1 MNLKK
6 LIIVSI
12 IICFENV
19 SFSQQQQTDVLFDF
33 DTKIVQSYDLSK
45 TINFNNSC
53 INFSEI
59 NINDLQIG
67 DVNSVL
73 ETLEFFTNDQG
84 NSQDCI
90 SVVIEYDEN
99 LINYSTS
106 DEVYSIQVATEEIT
120 IKAIALPGVIRA
132 LIYFDNLMLKTERNL
147 FEFQVLDYPL
157 INKRYI
163 HLTQIG
169 KKGIIK
175 VNELI
180 DLAAKNKF
188 NGVILQIKR
197 DVCFDTFGD
206 SKLKDSFLTKESL
219 IEIIN
224 YCRTKGFEV
233 IVEFKLLT
241 HQDRFYFKKDYL
253 INKRTYDTQNPE
265 VYTQLSSL
273 FKEVKYDLNVD
284 GIHIGHDELYGYR
297 SYNKKLENVLSEEYF
312 LEDIIKLRSLILDL
326 DLTLFMWGDMF
337 LSSDRFS
344 RMYTKS
350 LHGNAKME
358 QLLDSLPKDIIVN
371 TFHYWDVEFYD
382 SLQFIASKGF
392 QTSGGTW
399 CNSENIINQTN
410 YMQTNFSF
418 DKRMMVATTWSGA
431 LKYRTNK
438 IVQKG
443 CDLLE
448 IEDIIKFTGKTFW

>member
-1 MNLKK
+1 MKFNK
-6 LIIVSI
+6 I
-12 IICFENV
+12 II
-19 SFSQQQQTDVLFDF
+19 SFIFICLVVKSFAQQQKSNLSFDF

-45 TINFNNSC
+45 TISFNNSC
-53 INFSEI
+53 ISFSEI

-67 DVNSVL
+67 DVNPVL
-73 ETLEFFTNDQG
+73 ETLEFLTNVKG
-84 NSQDCI
+84 SAQDCI
-90 SVVIEYDEN
+90 PVVIEYDEE
-99 LINYSTS
+99 LINYSAS
-106 DEVYSIQVATEEIT
+106 DEVYSIQVATEGIA

-132 LIYFDNLMLKTERNL
+132 LIYLDNLMLKTERNL
-147 FEFQVLDYPL
+147 FEFHVLDYPL

-197 DVCFDTFGD
+197 DVYFETFGD
-206 SKLKDSFLTKESL
+206 SKLRDSVLTKESL

-241 HQDRFYFKKDYL
+241 HQDRFYFNKDYL
-253 INKRTYDTQNPE
+253 INKKTYDTQNPE
-265 VYTQLSSL
+265 VYTQLLSL
-273 FKEVKYDLNVD
+273 FMEVKYDLNVD

-297 SYNKKLENVLSEEYF
+297 GMTKETVNVLSEEYF
-312 LEDIIKLRSLILDL
+312 LEDINKLRSLILDL
-326 DLTLFMWGDMF
+326 DLKLFMWGDMF
-337 LSSDRFS
+337 LSSDRFPN
-344 RMYTKS
+344 MYSKS
-350 LHGNAKME
+350 LHGNSKME
-358 QLLDSLPKDIIVN
+358 QLLDSLPKDIIIN

-410 YMQTNFSF
+410 YMLTNFSF

>member
-1 MNLKK
+1 M
-6 LIIVSI
+6 
-12 IICFENV
+12 
-19 SFSQQQQTDVLFDF
+19 
-33 DTKIVQSYDLSK
+33 
-45 TINFNNSC
+45 
-53 INFSEI
+53 
-59 NINDLQIG
+59 
-67 DVNSVL
+67 
-73 ETLEFFTNDQG
+73 
-84 NSQDCI
+84 
-90 SVVIEYDEN
+90 
-99 LINYSTS
+99 
-106 DEVYSIQVATEEIT
+106 
-120 IKAIALPGVIRA
+120 
-132 LIYFDNLMLKTERNL
+132 
-147 FEFQVLDYPL
+147 DYPL

-284 GIHIGHDELYGYR
+284 GIHIYR
-297 SYNKKLENVLSEEYF
+297 DN
-312 LEDIIKLRSLILDL
+312 
-326 DLTLFMWGDMF
+326 
-337 LSSDRFS
+337 
-344 RMYTKS
+344 
-350 LHGNAKME
+350 
-358 QLLDSLPKDIIVN
+358 
-371 TFHYWDVEFYD
+371 HY
-382 SLQFIASKGF
+382 Q
-392 QTSGGTW
+392 
-399 CNSENIINQTN
+399 
-410 YMQTNFSF
+410 
-418 DKRMMVATTWSGA
+418 
-431 LKYRTNK
+431 
-438 IVQKG
+438 
-443 CDLLE
+443 
-448 IEDIIKFTGKTFW
+448 

>member
-6 LIIVSI
+6 LIILGI
-12 IICFENV
+12 ISFESV
-19 SFSQQQQTDVLFDF
+19 GFSQQQQTNILFDF
-33 DTKIVQSYDLSK
+33 DTKVVQSYDLSN
-45 TINFNNSC
+45 TISFNNNC

-59 NINDLQIG
+59 NLNDLLIG
-67 DVNSVL
+67 DVNLVL
-73 ETLEFFTNDQG
+73 ETLESLNIVKG

-90 SVVIEYDEN
+90 PVIIEYDEN

-106 DEVYSIQVATEEIT
+106 NEVYSIQVATEKIT
-120 IKAIALPGVIRA
+120 IKAIALPGITRA
-132 LIYFDNLMLKTERNL
+132 LVYLDNLMLKTERNL
-147 FEFQVLDYPL
+147 FEFHVLDYPL
-157 INKRYI
+157 ISKRYI

-169 KKGIIK
+169 KKGIVK

-197 DVCFDTFGD
+197 DVRFETFGN
-206 SKLKDSFLTKESL
+206 SRLKDSFISKESL
-219 IEIIN
+219 TEIVK

-241 HQDRFYFKKDYL
+241 HQDRFYFNKEYL
-253 INKRTYDTQNPE
+253 INKKTYDTQNPE
-265 VYTQLSSL
+265 VYRQLTSL
-273 FKEVKYDLNVD
+273 LKEVKHDLDVD

-297 SYNKKLENVLSEEYF
+297 SMRKNIDNVLSEEHF
-312 LEDIIKLRSLILDL
+312 LEDVIKLQSIILDL
-326 DLTLFMWGDMF
+326 DLKLFMWGDMF

-344 RMYTKS
+344 RMYAKS
-350 LHGNAKME
+350 LHGNSKME
-358 QLLDSLPKDIIVN
+358 QLLDSLPKDIIIN

-382 SLQFIASKGF
+382 SIQFIASKGF

-431 LKYRTNK
+431 LKHRTNK
-438 IVQKG
+438 VVQKG